1 MAIDSRGV
9 EYDPF
14 LPSVGCS
21 DGSVFQVLVVV
32 DGEQTVDMAASAA
45 LADEYDSQ
53 K

>member
-21 DGSVFQVLVVV
+21 DGSVFQVIVVV
-32 DGEQTVDMAASAA
+32 DGERTTDMSASAA
-45 LADEYDSQ
+45 LADEHDSKQ
-53 K
+53 